1 MGSYLLDGG
10 RWPDLSQ
17 NYLGILN
24 QPCPISGAIGSLT
37 ITGLLLFACHSPTV
51 EPEGRRGIEGD
62 IWSAQAQVEN
72 NSICGII
79 TQV

>member
-1 MGSYLLDGG
+1 VGSYLLDGG

-24 QPCPISGAIGSLT
+24 QPCPISGAIGSLP
-37 ITGLLLFACHSPTV
+37 ISGLLLLTRHSPIL
-51 EPEGRRGIEGD
+51 EPEGRCGIEGD
-62 IWSAQAQVEN
+62 IWSAQAQVDN